1 VLLGFFEGHNHYAN
15 LSKMHGGWLDFLF
28 QEKKLQSPPPPIK
41 KTPIHPF
48 QGLICLNTDASYKY
62 RLNKNGTIAKGR
74 IKVERIGLVLL
85 W

>member
-1 VLLGFFEGHNHYAN
+1 LKPFGIPSGFFEGHNHYAN
-15 LSKMHGGWLDFLF
+15 LSKMHDGCLDFLLW
-28 QEKKLQSPPPPIK
+28 EKNFRAPPP
-41 KTPIHPF
+41 PIHPF
-48 QGLICLNTDASYKY
+48 QGLICLNADASYKY

>member
-1 VLLGFFEGHNHYAN
+1 MARFS
-15 LSKMHGGWLDFLF
+15 LSG
-28 QEKKLQSPPPPIK
+28 KKTSKPPPPIK

-48 QGLICLNTDASYKY
+48 QGLICLNADASYKY